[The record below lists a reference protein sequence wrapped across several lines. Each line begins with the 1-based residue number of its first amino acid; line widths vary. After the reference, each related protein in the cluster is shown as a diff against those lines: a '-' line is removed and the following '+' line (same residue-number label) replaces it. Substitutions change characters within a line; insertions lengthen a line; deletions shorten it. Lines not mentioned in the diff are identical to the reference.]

1 MPFTD
6 PSFVLLPGLRAAS
19 FVVRP
24 ITADDA
30 ERDYEAV
37 MESRDYLHA
46 WEQSTWP
53 EDDFTVED
61 NRGDLADLEAW
72 NADRKAFIYTVLD
85 PSETVCL
92 GCVYIFP
99 TDAKFL
105 RASTITPVGDDQWAE
120 YHAAVYHWV
129 RKSEMDAGRDVE
141 FFLLLRDWLAG
152 EWSFEKYL
160 FVTNEQ
166 FAAQAELMA
175 RNDMTLRFTCEE
187 VVKPDQL
194 EKSGK
199 FLAFTDESAR
209 AEKDS

>member
-6 PSFVLLPGLRAAS
+6 PRFVLLPGLRTEA
-19 FVVRP
+19 FVLRP
-24 ITADDA
+24 ITVADA

-37 MESRDYLHA
+37 MESREYLRK

-61 NRGDLADLEAW
+61 NRGDLIDLESW
-72 NADRKAFIYTVLD
+72 NADRKAFTYTVLD

-105 RASTITPVGDDQWAE
+105 LKSVITPLGDDDWTDVDAV
-120 YHAAVYHWV
+120 VYHWM
-129 RKSEMDAGRDVE
+129 RKSQMDEGKDAD
-141 FFLLLRDWLAG
+141 FFSLLRNWLAG

-166 FAAQAELMA
+166 FVEQANLLDTA
-175 RNDMTLRFTCEE
+175 DMRLRFTFQNPQEGADDNAG
-187 VVKPDQL
+187 PRGRYL
-194 EKSGK
+194 S
-199 FLAFTDESAR
+199 FTDEAF
-209 AEKDS
+209 